1 MAKSSYELKE
11 TNSEVIYLDKIISLR
26 DIITQNLDSEK
37 YYIVAYLDYEVKIGF
52 CEKSNKYNFIFNE
65 QSNFE
70 DQYIQKI
77 RIFNQEQE
85 LYIWKTNNILK
96 GRFRKDNQGNNKIEY
111 IDANQILFGTKS
123 KNLDNGFIKL
133 SEEKRRI
140 KLTIPNKNFKV
151 NDEKKR
157 VSIQTRNYIDYNEI
171 CQANYIDVRF
181 VDFVQL

>member
-11 TNSEVIYLDKIISLR
+11 TNSEVIYFDNINSVK
-26 DIITQNLDSEK
+26 DITQKLDLEK

-52 CEKSNKYNFIFNE
+52 CEKSDNYNFVFND

-70 DQYIQKI
+70 DKYIQKL
-77 RIFNQEQE
+77 RIFNQDQE
-85 LYIWKTNNILK
+85 LYIWRTNNTLN

-111 IDANQILFGTKS
+111 IDAKQVLFGTK
-123 KNLDNGFIKL
+123 LDNLSNCFIKL

-140 KLTIPNKNFKV
+140 KLIIPDNNFKV
-151 NDEKKR
+151 NDKDKR
-157 VSIQTRNYIDYNEI
+157 VAIQTRNYIDYNEI
-171 CQANYIDVRF
+171 FQATYTDVRF